1 MCSINSAS
9 AHQHHCRSIFDS
21 APCKRRQAWD
31 CRHVVVCQQSCDRER
46 CGPTLSKR
54 YTTTKSSVPRCW
66 KQIHPRMMSTTGGLT
81 KVSLH
86 CFHRVHSKSKPAQES
101 RDWRCRNRCLP
112 EAETKWRQ
120 SALFFFFFPRPFY
133 LRFAPTCTKEVSDL
147 EFGSTSNCCCLCEF
161 DANLLWVLPSAW
173 AAV

>member
-21 APCKRRQAWD
+21 ASCERRQAWD
-31 CRHVVVCQQSCDRER
+31 CRHVVVCRQSCDRER

-86 CFHRVHSKSKPAQES
+86 CFHRVHSKSKPARES
-101 RDWRCRNRCLP
+101 RDWRCRNPLSARGRNKMEAVRFSFFYPSVLP
-112 EAETKWRQ
+112 T
-120 SALFFFFFPRPFY
+120 F
-133 LRFAPTCTKEVSDL
+133 CTDVHEREVSNL

-161 DANLLWVLPSAW
+161 HANLLWMLPSAW